1 MQEAESRAERARR
14 RLANFKVL
22 PGRPVRA
29 SGSIAG
35 IQTKSK
41 FKNTT
46 NEPTKSLK
54 TKEGDFHTNQIIENG
69 RVILFTNQM
78 LENRLFIV
86 RQERNQDRCAG
97 YFGSGSRRAGA
108 SARIANEDAKFKTI
122 RTNRST

>member
-1 MQEAESRAERARR
+1 MQDAESRAERARR

-29 SGSIAG
+29 SGSIGG

-54 TKEGDFHTNQIIENG
+54 TKEGDFHTNQIIEN
-69 RVILFTNQM
+69 RLVISFTNQVT
-78 LENRLFIV
+78 ENRLFIV
-86 RQERNQDRCAG
+86 RQEQNQDR
-97 YFGSGSRRAGA
+97 
-108 SARIANEDAKFKTI
+108 
-122 RTNRST
+122 